1 MVVPP
6 CQLAVVGRVSAA
18 TVGKAG
24 KVAVKA
30 AAGIGRA
37 AGAKTRPIV
46 VAAGKATAGAVAT
59 VAARATPL

>member
-1 MVVPP
+1 
-6 CQLAVVGRVSAA
+6 VVGRVSAA